1 MRFRFGEFV
10 LDTGSRQ
17 LLRGDGEVHLE
28 PKALDLLE
36 LLVAHRPNALTKSR
50 IRDRLWPRTSV
61 SDSSVT
67 TLVAELR
74 ETLGDDARRPR
85 YVRTAYG
92 FGYAFCGDAVV
103 EGPRGDPRAGR
114 GTRFRL
120 FGVRGEIPLRDGEN
134 VLGRDEEAVAWIDSP
149 LSSRR
154 HARIVVADGR
164 ATLEDLGSKNGTRLN
179 GKRLSSPTVLADR
192 DEVRIGDVVL
202 TFRVLPGATS
212 TKTEAIS

>member
-1 MRFRFGEFV
+1 VRVRFGDFV

-17 LLRGDGEVHLE
+17 LLRTGGEVHLE

-36 LLVAHRPNALTKSR
+36 LLLTHRPNALDKSR
-50 IRDRLWPRTSV
+50 IRDHLWPRTSV

-74 ETLGDDARRPR
+74 DKLGDDARHPR

-92 FGYAFCGDAVV
+92 FGYAFCGDARV
-103 EGPRGDPRAGR
+103 EGARSDPPGGR
-114 GTRFRL
+114 VTRFRL
-120 FGVRGEIPLRDGEN
+120 FGNQGEIPLTDGEN
-134 VLGRDEEAVAWIDSP
+134 VLGRDEDAAARVDSP

-154 HARIVVADGR
+154 HARIVVAEGR

-179 GKRLSSPTVLADR
+179 GVRLRSPAVLADR
-192 DEVRIGDVVL
+192 DQVGIGDVVL
-202 TFRVLPGATS
+202 TFRVLPGAAP
-212 TKTEAIS
+212 TKTEAES

>member
-1 MRFRFGEFV
+1 VLFRFGEFV

-17 LLRGDGEVHLE
+17 LLRSDGEIHLE

-36 LLVAHRPNALTKSR
+36 LLLAHRPNALTKSR

-61 SDSSVT
+61 SDSNVT

-103 EGPRGDPRAGR
+103 EAPRGDPRAGR
-114 GTRFRL
+114 GTQFRL

-134 VLGRDEEAVAWIDSP
+134 VLGRDQEAVVWIDSP

-154 HARIVVADGR
+154 HARIVVAEGR

-202 TFRVLPGATS
+202 TFRVLPGAAS
-212 TKTEAIS
+212 TKTEAVS

>member
-1 MRFRFGEFV
+1 MSRSSGANISESSGTSRDVVIHPTGGRVRFRFGEFV
-10 LDTGSRQ
+10 LDAGSRQ

-36 LLVAHRPNALTKSR
+36 LLLAHRPNALTKSR

-92 FGYAFCGDAVV
+92 FGYAFCGDA
-103 EGPRGDPRAGR
+103 P
-114 GTRFRL
+114 
-120 FGVRGEIPLRDGEN
+120 
-134 VLGRDEEAVAWIDSP
+134 W
-149 LSSRR
+149 
-154 HARIVVADGR
+154 
-164 ATLEDLGSKNGTRLN
+164 
-179 GKRLSSPTVLADR
+179 
-192 DEVRIGDVVL
+192 
-202 TFRVLPGATS
+202 
-212 TKTEAIS
+212 